1 MEGSMRY
8 CNDASHALA
17 DPRTEHFQRVSCN
30 APLAHIPGDR
40 VSGPWRWVHAR
51 PSEQERARAL
61 ARITA
66 PLAGLPMI
74 EVLNSP
80 PSRAPAPA
88 LGVRRKARPTRR
100 ADSATTRPGTSSSL
114 SSSSASAASQGYRSA
129 MSEDNVRRAMEAL
142 TLSERRDVE
151 RRVRFQET
159 GSEGRSREAVGGG
172 QSGCGQAMVEARERV
187 RAGKAEAEA
196 EKAEEWEVVEPEEG
210 GDDEDESTDE
220 ESSDDD
226 STDDEEWVLESD
238 GMLVAEVVE
247 FV

>member
-88 LGVRRKARPTRR
+88 LGARPTRR